1 MKFEEQFDKLSMIEQ
16 ERFKRIVNQLLGH
29 TFVIQDMFDGDE
41 HMRSS
46 NPDYIFVDRNL
57 ELFEA
62 YLDFAGFRLEQDTNY
77 GVISLSSSYDYN
89 RQKFDKLTTLMLYV
103 IRLMYEEQR
112 ETISLG
118 EVIVTTG
125 EVIHKML
132 SLGVIKKR
140 PPMREIRDALRRLIR
155 FRVLEKI
162 DGSLEEAEAKFIVL
176 PTILFIVTNERISAI
191 FEELESSEAE
201 FESDEET
208 VDELDKPESFDYL
221 DEEQA

>member
-1 MKFEEQFDKLSMIEQ
+1 MRFEEQFDKLSIAEQ
-16 ERFKRIVNQLLGH
+16 EKFKRIVNQMLGH
-29 TFVIQDMFDGDE
+29 TFIIQDLFDGDE

-57 ELFEA
+57 ELFEE
-62 YLDFAGFRLEQDTNY
+62 YLSFAGFRLEQDTNY
-77 GVISLSSSYDYN
+77 GVISLNSRYDYN

-112 ETISLG
+112 ETISLA

-162 DGSLEEAEAKFIVL
+162 EGSLEESAAKFIVL

-191 FEELESSEAE
+191 FEELESGEAE
-201 FESDEET
+201 LEGDEEDF
-208 VDELDKPESFDYL
+208 DEIGESEISDYP

>member
-1 MKFEEQFDKLSMIEQ
+1 MRFEEQFDKLSMAEQ
-16 ERFKRIVNQLLGH
+16 EKFKRIINQLLGH
-29 TFVIQDMFDGDE
+29 TFVIQDLFDSDE
-41 HMRSS
+41 HMRGS
-46 NPDYIFVDRNL
+46 NPDYIFVDRNWD
-57 ELFEA
+57 LFEE
-62 YLDFAGFRLEQDTNY
+62 YLSFAGFRLEQDTNY
-77 GVISLSSSYDYN
+77 GVISLNSRYDYN

-112 ETISLG
+112 ETISLA

-140 PPMREIRDALRRLIR
+140 PPMREIRDALRRLLR

-162 DGSLEEAEAKFIVL
+162 EGGLEDPETKFIVL

-191 FEELESSEAE
+191 FEELESGEIE
-201 FESDEET
+201 LGEDEEAF
-208 VDELDKPESFDYL
+208 DEIGEPEISDYP
-221 DEEQA
+221 DEEQT

>member
-1 MKFEEQFDKLSMIEQ
+1 MRFEEQFDKLSMAEQ
-16 ERFKRIVNQLLGH
+16 EKFKRIVNQLLGH
-29 TFVIQDMFDGDE
+29 TFVIQDLFDGDE
-41 HMRSS
+41 HMRRS

-57 ELFEA
+57 ELFEE
-62 YLDFAGFRLEQDTNY
+62 YLSFAGFRLEQDTNY
-77 GVISLSSSYDYN
+77 GVISLNSSYDYN

-112 ETISLG
+112 ETISLS

-132 SLGVIKKR
+132 SLGVINKR

-162 DGSLEEAEAKFIVL
+162 EGSLEEPEAKFIIL
-176 PTILFIVTNERISAI
+176 PTILFIVTNERISVI
-191 FEELESSEAE
+191 FEELESGEVE
-201 FESDEET
+201 LESDEEAF
-208 VDELDKPESFDYL
+208 DEIDEPEISDYS
-221 DEEQA
+221 DEEQT

>member
-1 MKFEEQFDKLSMIEQ
+1 MRFEEQFDKLSMAEQ
-16 ERFKRIVNQLLGH
+16 EKFQRIVNQLLGH
-29 TFVIQDMFDGDE
+29 TFVIQDLFDGDE
-41 HMRSS
+41 HMRRS

-62 YLDFAGFRLEQDTNY
+62 YLSFAGFRLEQDTNY
-77 GVISLSSSYDYN
+77 GVISLNSRYDYN

-112 ETISLG
+112 ETISLS

-155 FRVLEKI
+155 FRILEKI
-162 DGSLEEAEAKFIVL
+162 EGGLEEAEAKFIVL

-191 FEELESSEAE
+191 FEELESGEVE
-201 FESDEET
+201 LGGDEEAF
-208 VDELDKPESFDYL
+208 DEVGELEIPDYP
-221 DEEQA
+221 DEEQE

>member
-1 MKFEEQFDKLSMIEQ
+1 VRFEEQFDKLSMAEQ
-16 ERFKRIVNQLLGH
+16 EKFKRIVNQLLGH
-29 TFVIQDMFDGDE
+29 TFVIQDLFDGDE
-41 HMRSS
+41 HMRRS

-57 ELFEA
+57 ELFEE
-62 YLDFAGFRLEQDTNY
+62 YLSFAGFRLEQDTNY
-77 GVISLSSSYDYN
+77 VVISLNSSYDYN

-112 ETISLG
+112 ETISLS

-132 SLGVIKKR
+132 SLGVINKR

-162 DGSLEEAEAKFIVL
+162 EGSLEEPEAKFIIL
-176 PTILFIVTNERISAI
+176 PTILFIVTNERISVI
-191 FEELESSEAE
+191 FEELESGEVE
-201 FESDEET
+201 LESDEEAF
-208 VDELDKPESFDYL
+208 DEIDEPEISDYS
-221 DEEQA
+221 DEEQT